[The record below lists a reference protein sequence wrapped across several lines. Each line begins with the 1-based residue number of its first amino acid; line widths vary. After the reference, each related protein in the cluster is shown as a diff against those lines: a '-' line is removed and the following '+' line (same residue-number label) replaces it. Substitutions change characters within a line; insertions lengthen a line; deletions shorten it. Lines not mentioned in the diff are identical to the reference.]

1 MLILRRITIGIFSS
15 FVKICGAGP
24 RPKGIRIT
32 DLPNKTGCTSD
43 VFDEVEHKSK
53 HRPVPTCTCNLSLSA
68 CPSANASLPFW
79 SEDKE
84 WMHSD
89 FLSLSQVYSPHLFQ
103 NRLLKKW
110 PFFTDVFWMAVFF
123 NIDSSSFVTSQ
134 DSCADIFGWCGT
146 FSWNGFKI
154 KSIFRPDNH
163 SKISGMLV
171 NFFQCF
177 TKYCS
182 FPARGRLLTFTF
194 WNKSCTDGRIS
205 LNWCNGTISGK
216 LPPNSDRGT
225 VSLI

>member
-1 MLILRRITIGIFSS
+1 MELVPAHNID
-15 FVKICGAGP
+15 
-24 RPKGIRIT
+24 KGIRIT

-43 VFDEVEHKSK
+43 VFDNAVEHKSK
-53 HRPVPTCTCNLSLSA
+53 H
-68 CPSANASLPFW
+68 PSSLPFW

-134 DSCADIFGWCGT
+134 DSRADIFGLCGT

-194 WNKSCTDGRIS
+194 WNKSYTDGRIS